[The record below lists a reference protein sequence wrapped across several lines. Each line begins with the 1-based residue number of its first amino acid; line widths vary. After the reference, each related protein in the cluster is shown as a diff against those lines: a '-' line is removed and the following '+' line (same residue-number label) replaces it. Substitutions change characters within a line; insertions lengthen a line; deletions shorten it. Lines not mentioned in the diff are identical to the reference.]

1 MFSRGN
7 WSNAAAR
14 ARSRR
19 GRLLDRTRIRQL
31 IKQQPDAIAASIGDA
46 GYRQDIDLYAHRL
59 DGAELVEAG
68 LSHNLDREVH
78 QVLKFCQGELSDIV
92 GVWAT
97 KIDYNKA
104 KSVLRAVDRGIETE
118 RISHSALPKENPEN
132 AEWIAIVDSSST
144 LEEAAASISR
154 TGLGRGVFR
163 DMGPEDTLADYE
175 DALDRSYYLSALS
188 VIPNRGPNS
197 PLRKYLKMEIAHRD
211 VLNIL
216 RAIRQGISSE
226 KRAAIFLPGSGLSR
240 ATEAALIQANSLDD
254 VLQAVRR
261 TLSFDDSGLQEALQT
276 YSETRTMDSVVDLF
290 HHKRSELLLRFS
302 HLHPISA
309 MPIVYYIER
318 KLLEVENLRLLVRG
332 KAAGLPEPVIE
343 AHLTL

>member
-59 DGAELVEAG
+59 AGAELVEAG

-97 KIDYNKA
+97 KIDHNKA
-104 KSVLRAVDRGIETE
+104 KAVLRAVDRGVETE

-132 AEWIAIVDSSST
+132 AEWIAIVESTST
-144 LEEAAASISR
+144 LEEAAASISK
-154 TGLGRGVFR
+154 TGIGRRIFR
-163 DMGPEDTLADYE
+163 DMGPENILADYE
-175 DALDRSYYLSALS
+175 DALDRSYYQSALS
-188 VIPNRGPNS
+188 VVPNRGPNAS
-197 PLRKYLKMEIAHRD
+197 LRRYLKMEIAHRD

-216 RAIRQGISSE
+216 RAMRQGISSE

-240 ATEAALIQANSLDD
+240 ATEAALIQANNLDD

-261 TLSFDDSGLQEALQT
+261 TLSFDDGGLEEALQK
-276 YSETRTMDSVVDLF
+276 YSESKTMDPVVDLF

>member
-1 MFSRGN
+1 M
-7 WSNAAAR
+7 
-14 ARSRR
+14 
-19 GRLLDRTRIRQL
+19 
-31 IKQQPDAIAASIGDA
+31 
-46 GYRQDIDLYAHRL
+46 
-59 DGAELVEAG
+59 
-68 LSHNLDREVH
+68 
-78 QVLKFCQGELSDIV
+78 
-92 GVWAT
+92 
-97 KIDYNKA
+97 
-104 KSVLRAVDRGIETE
+104 LRAVDRGIETE

-175 DALDRSYYLSALS
+175 DALDRSYYQSALS

-197 PLRKYLKMEIAHRD
+197 SLRRYLKMEIAHRD

-261 TLSFDDSGLQEALQT
+261 TLSFDDSGLEEALQI
-276 YSETRTMDSVVDLF
+276 YSGARTMDSVVDLF

-318 KLLEVENLRLLVRG
+318 KLLKLRISAYSCVVRRLG
-332 KAAGLPEPVIE
+332 SLS
-343 AHLTL
+343 L